1 MRRFFFK
8 PEEKAGNLVVLSTTE
23 SHHIR
28 RVLRLPVGAEVE
40 LFDGSGG
47 IYQAKLVEIGQK
59 VRARIVSAN
68 IEPEE
73 DGVPLWVGQGLL
85 KAKNM
90 DMVVQKCTELGVR
103 GLIPFLSSRCQGRPD
118 LTKESKKHER
128 WLKIV
133 EESCKQCRRSRPMEM
148 SEAMDFQKLLCH
160 FNSMSSGL
168 NILFWEEE
176 EEVGLHDFAPF
187 QDVGEIRILLGPEG
201 GFTREEA
208 EMARKAGWRTVSL
221 GRRILRAETAVLAS
235 VAVLQYL
242 LGTI

>member
-1 MRRFFFK
+1 MRRFFFRS
-8 PEEKAGNLVVLSTTE
+8 EEKAGNLVVLSTAE

-28 RVLRLPVGAEVE
+28 RVLRLHVGAEVE

-47 IYQAKLVEIGQK
+47 IYQAKLVEIGSK
-59 VRARIVSAN
+59 VRAQIVSAD

-73 DGVPLWVGQGLL
+73 NGAPLWVCQGLL

-90 DMVVQKCTELGVR
+90 DITVQKCTELGVR
-103 GLIPFLSSRCQGRPD
+103 GLVPFLSSRCQGRPD

-133 EESCKQCRRSRPMEM
+133 EESCKQCRRSRPMEVL
-148 SEAMDFQKLLCH
+148 EAMEFQNVLDL
-160 FNSMSSGL
+160 FDTTPPGL

-176 EEVGLHDFAPF
+176 KDVSLHDLFPF
-187 QDVGEIRILLGPEG
+187 QDVGEVRILLGPEG

-208 EMARKAGWRTVSL
+208 DMARKAGWRTVSL

-242 LGTI
+242 LGAI